1 MASQSLDHIEQSIAE
16 TEMRITLQRAL
27 MERTPEGTRQ
37 TAEGTRQAIAMAVLQ
52 DGLRQKMAI
61 RRDVQDG
68 IGIPAP
74 Q

>member
-1 MASQSLDHIEQSIAE
+1 MASQSLDHIEQTIAE

-37 TAEGTRQAIAMAVLQ
+37 TPEGTRQAIAMAVLQ

-61 RRDVQDG
+61 RQDVQDG